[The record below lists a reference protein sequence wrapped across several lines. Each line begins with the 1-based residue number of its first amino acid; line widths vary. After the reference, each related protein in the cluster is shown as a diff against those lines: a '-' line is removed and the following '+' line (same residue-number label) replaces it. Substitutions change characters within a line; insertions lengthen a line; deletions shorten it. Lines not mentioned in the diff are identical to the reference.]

1 MSATEL
7 ATLWRIPVER
17 VRVWAV
23 RYDWPRTRTRPY
35 RYDPLPAQETYERL
49 ADDPTARRVHG
60 VD

>member
-1 MSATEL
+1 MSAAEL

-35 RYDPLPAQETYERL
+35 RYDPVLAQETYERL
-49 ADDPTARRVHG
+49 ATPQDRRVYG